1 MGSVFEKMIQD
12 LSGQNCKEILEEC
25 MGRNVKKIKN
35 RPVRYRLIA
44 LGFVAHMS
52 LEQLDQKLQENG
64 CEQLYARNFIE
75 ATLIYAFNNKL
86 TYQEWKDLEKSC
98 EEKITADAELDP
110 WFNESAVKYSDLRN
124 YLESN
129 SIVDRD
135 RLKTLSV
142 TRKMREQIEKE
153 DSEEKFIKFVEQN
166 LADFRS
172 VREKARYYYCKYL
185 NFYIE
190 EKVEGYLAAYERR
203 F

>member
-86 TYQEWKDLEKSC
+86 TYQEWKELEKSC

-124 YLESN
+124 YLENN
-129 SIVDRD
+129 STVDRD

-172 VREKARYYYCKYL
+172 VREKARYYYCK
-185 NFYIE
+185 
-190 EKVEGYLAAYERR
+190 
-203 F
+203 